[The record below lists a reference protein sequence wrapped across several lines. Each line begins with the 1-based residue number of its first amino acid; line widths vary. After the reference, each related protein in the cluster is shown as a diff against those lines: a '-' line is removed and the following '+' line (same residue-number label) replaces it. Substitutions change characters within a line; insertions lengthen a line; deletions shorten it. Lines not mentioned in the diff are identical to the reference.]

1 MGYLYKITNQI
12 TKKCYIG
19 VTIQPTCESRWR
31 KHVNSL
37 NYKEGCPLL
46 KKSMKKHGI
55 ENFTFEILIICF
67 DNDVVKWEKEYI
79 KKYNSQ
85 VPNGYNILSGGQIG
99 DGNVGYKH
107 SDEVKEIIKQKGRE
121 FREKNP
127 NYFELC
133 REKHKKALD
142 KIDFSSSV
150 KNSDKFQK
158 AMQERRDKIKS
169 GDIKMTEEH
178 KKKVSEGLKRYFE
191 NNKLRTGV
199 SDKHRD
205 AVRKALS
212 KPIIQYTKE
221 GVLVKEY
228 SSIAEADHT
237 SGVKKSNIQHVLY
250 GTHNLAGGFI
260 WKYKTPT
267 IAALLTVVVES
278 ETATDSGPEPADD
291 PVQSQATP

>member
-1 MGYLYKITNQI
+1 
-12 TKKCYIG
+12 
-19 VTIQPTCESRWR
+19 
-31 KHVNSL
+31 
-37 NYKEGCPLL
+37 
-46 KKSMKKHGI
+46 MKKHGI

-85 VPNGYNILSGGQIG
+85 VPNGYNILSGGQLG
-99 DGNVGYKH
+99 DGNVGYRH

-121 FREKNP
+121 FRAKNP

-133 REKHKKALD
+133 REKFNKSREHF
-142 KIDFSSSV
+142 DFSSRI

-158 AMQERRDKIKS
+158 VMQKRRDKIKS
-169 GDIKMTEEH
+169 GDMKMTEEH

-191 NNKLRTGV
+191 NNSKNGIIL

-237 SGVKKSNIQHVLY
+237 SGVKKSNIQHVLS
-250 GTHNLAGGFI
+250 GKHKLAGGFI
-260 WKYKTPT
+260 WKYKS
-267 IAALLTVVVES
+267 LTVAVEPA
-278 ETATDSGPEPADD
+278 TATDSGPEPADD

>member
-1 MGYLYKITNQI
+1 MGYLYKITNKI

-19 VTIQPTCESRWR
+19 VTTQPTYESRWNVHIR
-31 KHVNSL
+31 SL
-37 NYKEGCPLL
+37 NYKQGCPLL

-55 ENFTFEILIICF
+55 DNFTFEILIICF
-67 DNDVVKWEKEYI
+67 DDDVVRWEKDYI

-121 FREKNP
+121 FRAKNP

-133 REKHKKALD
+133 REKFNKSREHF
-142 KIDFSSSV
+142 DFSSCI

-169 GDIKMTEEH
+169 GDMKMTEEH
-178 KKKVSEGLKRYFE
+178 KKKVSEGLKRYYE
-191 NNKLRTGV
+191 NNKLGTGV
-199 SDKHRD
+199 SNKHRD

-237 SGVKKSNIQHVLY
+237 SGVKKSNIQHVLS
-250 GTHNLAGGFI
+250 GKHKLAGGFI
-260 WKYKTPT
+260 WKYK
-267 IAALLTVVVES
+267 
-278 ETATDSGPEPADD
+278 
-291 PVQSQATP
+291 SQP